1 MKTDSFSHKWRT
13 AAGANAAS
21 YLEMLLRDKFDD
33 MMTSLIGLHPI
44 LKMYFDSD
52 LSSEIEDN
60 AFLAIS
66 DAVMSAVED
75 LTKEGILSNY
85 HDLGVAI
92 AHTVCKRLY
101 FLKLIY
107 YVNSGWINKDKFC
120 ELAAEHFA
128 VETATLI
135 NMLWGMLPALSEVSI
150 IGVLTYLGVDPV
162 NAKQYADRINGVI
175 MFFYPFVKK
184 YITKERIEEL
194 LKSVMDFTLTSARQV
209 VLSIENLENR
219 LKQWGRNICKT
230 FGWNVPDFLQEIE
243 QTEIQNRTK
252 MKIKSETA
260 RMKIKTKVEK
270 EWMKSM
276 PREPKEKEMGKDV
289 FK

>member
-1 MKTDSFSHKWRT
+1 MKNDSFSQKWRT

-21 YLEMLLRDKFDD
+21 YLEMLMRDKFDD
-33 MMTSLIGLHPI
+33 IMTSLIGLHPI

-107 YVNSGWINKDKFC
+107 YVNRGWINKNKFC

-135 NMLWGMLPALSEVSI
+135 NMLSGMLPALSEVGI
-150 IGVLTYLGVDPV
+150 MGVLTYIGVDPV
-162 NAKQYADRINGVI
+162 IAKQYADRINGVI

-184 YITKERIEEL
+184 FITKERIEDL
-194 LKSVMDFTLTSARQV
+194 LKSVMDFTLTTARQI
-209 VLSIENLENR
+209 VLSVENVGNK
-219 LKQWGRNICKT
+219 LKLWGRNICKA
-230 FGWNVPDFLQEIE
+230 FGWNAPDYLKDE
-243 QTEIQNRTK
+243 QTIVINDPHHK
-252 MKIKSETA
+252 MIISKGVPITSPPINITNNKPD
-260 RMKIKTKVEK
+260 VEVDK
-270 EWMKSM
+270 
-276 PREPKEKEMGKDV
+276 
-289 FK
+289 